1 MDDDDIVYIMR
12 NLQSKITKKTHQKF
26 AKKNSLRA
34 SLHKCNK
41 NFQNATQNSLL
52 VLFFFDNR
60 PHSASDAAHYF
71 HKHTHIPLIEYDAVK
86 L

>member
-1 MDDDDIVYIMR
+1 MDDDDIVYIMHD
-12 NLQSKITKKTHQKF
+12 LQSKLTKKTHQKF

-34 SLHKCNK
+34 LLHKCNN
-41 NFQNATQNSLL
+41 NFQNAKQNSLL